1 MPVIQPETS
10 QEPMTAGSWVVLEL
24 FGHKVV
30 SGLMTKDESLGAPLI
45 RLDVPPTSG
54 YPAFTRHYNPG
65 AIYSVSYVSEQT
77 ARLTAEQLQENPIS
91 IYVPD
96 LGDLSRLKSENEAMR
111 ARIESLQRAFKQP
124 QLTEP
129 SDGTLQS
136 DGSFRYSG

>member
-1 MPVIQPETS
+1 MPLITLEES

-54 YPAFTRHYNPG
+54 YPAFTRHYNPS
-65 AIYSVSYVSEQT
+65 AIYSVSYVSEDT

-124 QLTEP
+124 QLPEENEITH
-129 SDGTLQS
+129 
-136 DGSFRYSG
+136 RYSG